1 MYRARPPIGHHT
13 ERERND
19 MNIRRQRTGQF
30 AASICALAVMLGA
43 LPLALIAASRTRF
56 GSPNPLADI
65 PVPWR
70 WSASDLTDAASEPL
84 QDDAVINLI
93 VRSAL
98 MIAWIALVVI
108 AITTV
113 FEVVHMMRH
122 RGLPR
127 PRVRGLN
134 WAQSIARFIA
144 VGLIAILP
152 STSIA
157 AATTTTGDLA
167 AAPTI
172 GHVLG
177 IDINGSTLLERQA
190 GRRSAS
196 AQPVE
201 RHVDTETGPGSAS
214 SDPVAGTTHLVSRGE
229 SVWEIAEQ
237 LGDGDEAST
246 LEIADAILDANLGR
260 MMSDGHRFTNP
271 AIIRQGWTLE
281 LPGTVASSAELV
293 APTPYIA
300 TIHPDAVVVERVAE
314 TEPPVPAYVVVEG
327 DTLSGIADRLLGNAD
342 DWPMVF
348 EANDG
353 DEMPDG
359 RTLDNPNLILP
370 GWELDIPEVHDESD
384 TADSNTSTPGT
395 DPTTLAEPEAAP
407 VVAVPLDDL
416 PTGTDTV
423 EEDADA
429 GSSPEDPDPIDPPS
443 APVEV
448 DQPVVATTEPAAASV
463 DPDMSASVDLDMPR
477 STEPAAPPTP
487 TESAATSTESTEAPE
502 APEAS
507 LPTEPAATSTSAP
520 RTTSTTTPPV
530 TNLGDAGSAGPRPIQ
545 APQAPSPIRLEHAAL
560 LAAGILT
567 LVGVRRAR
575 RLRGAPPRAR
585 VPVPP
590 PDIAATERRLRTIE
604 PGEGAARLDI
614 ALRAAAHE
622 LAETGTQIGL
632 VRLSTDGHVLL
643 RLTNAGRLEA
653 PWVGIGQDWELPASI
668 PIELLADAARR
679 AGTPCVALTQIGVD
693 ALGRSVL
700 VDLEAAGVTAVEA
713 RPAQADEVVTAI
725 ATAVASSLHSE
736 VAHLITVAIDSG
748 CFLDHPNAHQRRS
761 TDAAVDLAIALIG
774 STATNERSTFDLRA
788 MRTSGEMWEPAIVFL
803 GASDCANDSIK
814 PDSLPS
820 AGHGLALV
828 CATSVSRLPGPCIRI
843 VAHADRWELDA
854 FGERTVIAPI
864 GLDARCL
871 DEVTALL
878 DDAVEPI
885 ELPVPVLD
893 EMIDAVDEPFEAL
906 AHDIVVGLLG
916 GVEIRSATGE
926 LGSFERSKT
935 VELLAWLATHRDRA
949 TRTSARTALW
959 ELDVRDATFANV
971 VSEAR
976 RALGRLVTTPDGE
989 EWLARTLNESL
1000 PLHERVVTDADLV
1013 EQRLEH
1019 ARLSAPS
1026 HAIDVLRPAVELI
1039 RDMPFAGTSYLWPDA
1054 DGITSNLVLLATTV
1068 TAELAAHA
1076 LSVGDTETVF
1086 WATGHGL
1093 RVLPGHEELIALRMR
1108 ARARAG
1114 DLAGVRQEWESYERV
1129 IVADA
1134 WSDGEPAPMLLEL
1147 RRVLLSSPT

>member
-1 MYRARPPIGHHT
+1 
-13 ERERND
+13 
-19 MNIRRQRTGQF
+19 MNIRRQHTGQF
-30 AASICALAVMLGA
+30 AASVFALVVMLGA

-56 GSPNPLADI
+56 GSPNPLADV
-65 PVPWR
+65 PTPWR
-70 WSASDLTDAASEPL
+70 WSASDLKDAASEPL

-93 VRSAL
+93 IRTAL
-98 MIAWIALVVI
+98 TITWIALLVI
-108 AITTV
+108 AITTML
-113 FEVVHMMRH
+113 EVIHMMRH

-127 PRVRGLN
+127 PHVRGLG

-144 VGLIAILP
+144 IGLIALLP
-152 STSIA
+152 SASIA
-157 AATTTTGDLA
+157 AATTTTGALA
-167 AAPTI
+167 GTSTI
-172 GHVLG
+172 EHVLG
-177 IDINGSTLLERQA
+177 LDADGPTALGREATHRLNASQRAERQTENEV
-190 GRRSAS
+190 GPTSADL
-196 AQPVE
+196 V
-201 RHVDTETGPGSAS
+201 VS
-214 SDPVAGTTHLVSRGE
+214 STHLVSRGE

-237 LGDGDEAST
+237 LGDGDDAST
-246 LEIADAILDANLGR
+246 MEIAEAILDANLGR

-271 AIIRQGWTLE
+271 AIIRQGWNLD
-281 LPGTVASSAELV
+281 LPGTVASPVELTPSAPRGE
-293 APTPYIA
+293 A
-300 TIHPDAVVVERVAE
+300 IHPDAAVGPASTAATESVERV
-314 TEPPVPAYVVVEG
+314 TEPESPISAYVVVEG
-327 DTLSGIADRLLGNAD
+327 DTLSGIADRALGDAD
-342 DWPMVF
+342 EWPLIF
-348 EANDG
+348 EENDG
-353 DEMPDG
+353 GEMPDG
-359 RTLDNPNLILP
+359 RTLDDPHFILP
-370 GWELDIPEVHDESD
+370 GWELDIPETRDGFD
-384 TADSNTSTPGT
+384 TAANTSTADPESDA
-395 DPTTLAEPEAAP
+395 DPTVQVEPDSVPVEVAP
-407 VVAVPLDDL
+407 VQSSSTDATPTERAVEIGAD
-416 PTGTDTV
+416 TDT
-423 EEDADA
+423 
-429 GSSPEDPDPIDPPS
+429 SPEDPEPTDPPS
-443 APVEV
+443 APTET
-448 DQPVVATTEPAAASV
+448 DQPAVTTATPPITAPATASSPTTSPPTTSVEPATGSATT
-463 DPDMSASVDLDMPR
+463 DSAVT
-477 STEPAAPPTP
+477 STAAPT
-487 TESAATSTESTEAPE
+487 TTAT
-502 APEAS
+502 
-507 LPTEPAATSTSAP
+507 
-520 RTTSTTTPPV
+520 TTTTTTPPIADS
-530 TNLGDAGSAGPRPIQ
+530 GDAGSAGPRPIQ
-545 APQAPSPIRLEHAAL
+545 APQAPSPIRLEYAAL

-585 VPVPP
+585 VPIPP
-590 PDIAATERRLRTIE
+590 PDVALTERRLRTIE

-632 VRLSTDGHVLL
+632 VRLSADGHIVL
-643 RLTNAGRLEA
+643 RLTNAGRLDA

-668 PIELLADAARR
+668 PIELLANAARR

-736 VAHLITVAIDSG
+736 VAHLITAAIDSA
-748 CFLDHPNAHQRRS
+748 CLLDHPNAHQRRS
-761 TDAAVDLAIALIG
+761 VDAALDLAIALIG
-774 STATNERSTFDLRA
+774 STAANERPTFDLRSL
-788 MRTSGEMWEPAIVFL
+788 RTSGEMWEPAIVFL
-803 GASDCANDSIK
+803 DASDCADDAIDL
-814 PDSLPS
+814 DSLPE
-820 AGHGLALV
+820 AGHGLAVV
-828 CATSVSRLPGPCIRI
+828 CATSVHRLSGPCVRV
-843 VAHADRWELDA
+843 VAHADRWELEA
-854 FGERTVIAPI
+854 FGEQTTIAPI
-864 GLDARCL
+864 GLDASGL
-871 DEVTALL
+871 HEVAALL
-878 DDAVEPI
+878 DDAAEPI
-885 ELPVPVLD
+885 ELPVPVFD
-893 EMIDAVDEPFEAL
+893 RVVDVIDEPFEAL
-906 AHDIVVGLLG
+906 PHDIVVGLLG
-916 GVEIRSATGE
+916 GVEVRSAAGE
-926 LGSFERSKT
+926 LGIFERSKT

-1026 HAIDVLRPAVELI
+1026 HAIDVLRPAVEMI

-1076 LSVGDTETVF
+1076 LSLGDTETVF

-1147 RRVLLSSPT
+1147 RRVLLSPRS